1 MFKKILGLLLIS
13 VFVVLVLDVLLL
25 QWIYKP
31 VTEGTLYLSNA
42 MGEAEV
48 LRETETSI
56 PHVYASSELMAV
68 YTEGFIHA
76 QERLWQMERL
86 RRVAQGELSELF
98 GEKTIAIDTFFRHV
112 GLQKAARESLPNL
125 SPESSLIFQAYADG
139 VNDYLSNVKFPNG
152 QTGKM
157 LPPEYILLGI
167 SEVRPWTPIDS
178 LSILKMLNFHLSWN
192 WNQDMMR
199 ELLSIIG
206 LEDMVEIIYPF
217 NADYAHNLVT
227 IVGDEDIQGT
237 RFWSDAT
244 LSERYHKTRGTQPK
258 LTQAQQNRAEEKA
271 RKEEEKLRQEE
282 EKLRLEQE
290 RLRQEEEKRL
300 QEEER
305 QKQEE
310 EQKKRQEEERLRQE
324 EEKQRQEEEKK
335 RLELEEKKRLEEEQ
349 KRLEEERLRKVK
361 EEQERVQK
369 EKEEQERKRAE
380 EEERQRKEA
389 ERKQKEEDERKAKEQ
404 ETQRQVE
411 EERLR
416 KEAEEKVR
424 LQKEQEENEKKIKEE
439 QERKLKEEEEE
450 RRIQEENKKK
460 QEEAKRQEEENERIK
475 QEQLEQERIK
485 KEQEELEEKRKVE
498 EEEKARQ
505 QKEAEEN
512 ERLRKEKE
520 EQERKQREFEE
531 LQRKQKEEEELQEKK
546 KQEEE
551 DARIKKE
558 QEEER
563 LRIQKAEEET
573 LRQEQLKL
581 EELQKQQQSQKAE
594 KPAEQDQEAK
604 KEEVLPPQMDQMIH
618 LDESQASNNWVIH
631 GNYTKN
637 GKPLLAG
644 DPHLSNQI
652 PSHWY
657 LMELNYD
664 GKYVIGATHPGIP
677 LVMMGKTN
685 NNAWTTTSALTDL
698 ADVYEETISPN
709 KKQYRVDGEWRDL
722 VQREEIIKIQGQDP
736 LKLTISH
743 THRGPVIPNQV
754 FQGAEVFFGEG
765 NAHLKTDGQYSFA
778 WTGHTP
784 QENTMD
790 NVRNLMNSDNLHDI
804 LKNIDD
810 KGYYSVPQNILMADN
825 KGNIGYYLGA
835 MMPKRRNQTPFS
847 GCRVLDGSNSDND
860 WDGLH
865 DSKDLLRV
873 INPKKGYIV
882 TANNRPAPEHSL
894 FDIGA
899 TSTSTIRAQRI
910 TELIQA
916 GIDKGNKFDHKDM
929 IHIQNDT
936 VDLMARD
943 LMPHVLRIANN
954 FKSQLN
960 ATEQQKAQQAIDK
973 LLFWH
978 GEMHEESVGATI
990 YAVWQF
996 KLYKTL
1002 FHKFSD
1008 DNEVRLLITSNY
1020 PFNDFIQRMI
1030 RIIDQEPEN
1039 SDLNQICEM
1048 KDSSYRGKSS
1058 CSFNIAK
1065 ALAEA
1070 IDFLTVEISQDPND
1084 WKWMNVHV
1092 NEYPNMP
1099 WSITPL
1105 KFLFHRE
1112 TPIGGNSNT
1121 VKVSKYSMKKLDKLK
1136 TFKSWA
1142 TPNYKTVVEYAEDP
1156 FDELM
1161 LYSHDGG
1168 QSGNLFAGHYH
1179 DFQSGHSIGKLL
1191 KGFYGKAAVEQIAHQ
1206 KLYFK
1211 KDTEQKLEELSQEQQ
1226 HHHHSHAHHNHQDHD
1241 HSDHSHGHHHDH
1253 NDHHHE
1259 HAHSHQKTQRKNN
1272 NQRKNKAD
1280 EL

>member
-1 MFKKILGLLLIS
+1 
-13 VFVVLVLDVLLL
+13 
-25 QWIYKP
+25 
-31 VTEGTLYLSNA
+31 

-305 QKQEE
+305 KKQEE

-335 RLELEEKKRLEEEQ
+335 RLELEEKKRQEEEQ
-349 KRLEEERLRKVK
+349 KRQEEEKKQREEEEKKRLELEGKKRLEEEEKKRQEEEQKKRLEEEKLRKEK

-369 EKEEQERKRAE
+369 EKEEQERKRVE
-380 EEERQRKEA
+380 EEQKQRMEA
-389 ERKQKEEDERKAKEQ
+389 ERKQKEEERKAQEQ
-404 ETQRQVE
+404 EKQRQVE
-411 EERLR
+411 KERLR
-416 KEAEEKVR
+416 KEAEEKAR
-424 LQKEQEENEKKIKEE
+424 LQKEQEENERKIKEE
-439 QERKLKEEEEE
+439 QELKLKQEQEE
-450 RRIQEENKKK
+450 RRLQEEKKK
-460 QEEAKRQEEENERIK
+460 KEEEAKRQEEENERIK
-475 QEQLEQERIK
+475 KEQLEQERIK
-485 KEQEELEEKRKVE
+485 KEQEELEKKRKAD

-505 QKEAEEN
+505 QKEAEEK
-512 ERLRKEKE
+512 EKIRKEKE
-520 EQERKQREFEE
+520 EQERKQKELEEKQKKQKEQEE
-531 LQRKQKEEEELQEKK
+531 LQAKK

-551 DARIKKE
+551 AARIKKE

-563 LRIQKAEEET
+563 LRIQQAETER
-573 LRQEQLKL
+573 LRQEQLKQ

-594 KPAEQDQEAK
+594 KSAEQAQEAK
-604 KEEVLPPQMDQMIH
+604 KEQVLPPQMDQMIH

-644 DPHLSNQI
+644 DPHLMNQI

-664 GKYVIGATHPGIP
+664 SKYVIGATYPGIP

-698 ADVYEETISPN
+698 ADIYEETISPN

-722 VQREEIIKIQGQDP
+722 DQREEIIKIEGQDP
-736 LKLTISH
+736 LKLIISH
-743 THRGPVIPNQV
+743 THRGPVIPDQV

-765 NAHLKTDGQYSFA
+765 AAHLKTEGLYSFA

-784 QENTMD
+784 KENTMD
-790 NVRNLMNSDNLHDI
+790 NVRNLMNSDNLHDV

-847 GCRVLDGSNSDND
+847 GCRVHDGSNSDND

-916 GIDKGNKFDHKDM
+916 GVDKGHKFDHKDM
-929 IHIQNDT
+929 IQIQNDT

-943 LMPHVLRIANN
+943 LMPYVLRIANN
-954 FKSQLN
+954 FKSHLN
-960 ATEQQKAQQAIDK
+960 DTEQPLAQQAIDK

-978 GEMHEESVGATI
+978 GEMDEESVGATI
-990 YAVWQF
+990 YAVWQY

-1008 DNEVRLLITSNY
+1008 DNEVRLQITSNY
-1020 PFNDFIQRMI
+1020 PFNDFIQRLI

-1039 SDLNQICEM
+1039 QDLNQICEM
-1048 KDSSYRGKSS
+1048 RDSTYKGKSS

-1070 IDFLTVEISQDPND
+1070 IDFLTVEVSQNPKD
-1084 WKWMNVHV
+1084 WKWKNVHV
-1092 NEYPNMP
+1092 NEYPNQP
-1099 WSITPL
+1099 WSLTPF

-1121 VKVSKYSMKKLDKLK
+1121 IRVSKYSIKKVDQLK
-1136 TFKSWA
+1136 TFKSFA

-1156 FDELM
+1156 FDEIM

-1168 QSGNLFAGHYH
+1168 QSGNLFTGHYH
-1179 DFQSGHSIGKLL
+1179 DFQSGHSFGKLL
-1191 KGFYGKAAVEQIAHQ
+1191 KGIYGKAAVEQIAHQ

-1226 HHHHSHAHHNHQDHD
+1226 HHDHSHAHHNHQDHD
-1241 HSDHSHGHHHDH
+1241 HSDHSHDHHHDH